1 VQQLRVLVYPCG
13 SEIGLEIFRS
23 LKDIPFVTLVGA
35 SSAPCPGEF
44 CYAHYVGDAPWMTD
58 EDFATRMA
66 RLCFTQEIDLVMPA
80 NDEAALRLL
89 ECADAGELPA
99 PVVCSSLEV
108 ARICRDKRLTYEM
121 LAGCDFLPRV
131 YVTEAE
137 VDDADF
143 PVIIKPAVGQGTEG
157 FHIVRDRATLRRKL
171 AAAASA
177 ARPQVIC
184 QYLPGDEVTVDCFSD
199 ARGLRYA
206 ESRQRVRIKNGIA
219 VRSVS
224 VPDDSEAR
232 QIAAS
237 IQDRL
242 GPLGLHGVWFFQLR
256 RDGAGAYRLLEVAT
270 RTAGT
275 MCVDRAA
282 GANLP
287 LMAIWDALG
296 YVTEP
301 ARQFDRVE
309 VSRALANSYRL
320 PLDFDELYID
330 FDDTLVNHRTRTV
343 NLEAVCLL
351 YQCANK
357 KIPVTLVTRFPGP
370 FSDGTDLRQQLL
382 AILAA
387 YRLNP
392 VLFTELVQVPMD
404 HSKADYITPGSHAL
418 YLDDSFGERAA
429 VGAAYGIPALGVD
442 AIEAL
447 LDRRQ

>member
-1 VQQLRVLVYPCG
+1 MQQLRVLVYPCG

-35 SSAPCPGEF
+35 SSAAGPGEF
-44 CYAHYVGDAPWMTD
+44 CYAHYVGDAPWMDD
-58 EDFATRMA
+58 ENFGRDMA
-66 RLCFTQEIDLVMPA
+66 RICFTQEIDLVMPA

-89 ECADAGELPA
+89 ENTDELPA
-99 PVVCSSLEV
+99 TVVCSSLEV
-108 ARICRDKRLTYEM
+108 ARICRNKRLTYET
-121 LAGCDFLPRV
+121 LASSPQGCDFLPRI
-131 YVTEAE
+131 YADADE
-137 VDDADF
+137 VADADF

-157 FHIVRDRATLRRKL
+157 FHVVHDRATLERKL
-171 AAAASA
+171 EAAARA
-177 ARPQVIC
+177 ACPQVIC

-199 ARGLRYA
+199 ERGLRYA

-219 VRSVS
+219 VRSIS
-224 VPDDSEAR
+224 LPDDTEAR
-232 QIAAS
+232 EIAQA

-256 RDGAGAYRLLEVAT
+256 RDEAGAYRLLEVAT

-296 YVTEP
+296 HTTEP
-301 ARQFDRVE
+301 ARQFDQVE

-320 PLDFDELYID
+320 PYEFDELYID
-330 FDDTLVNHRTRTV
+330 FDDTIVDHRIPGV
-343 NLEAVCLL
+343 NLEAVSLL

-357 KIPVTLVTRFPGP
+357 KIPVTLVTRYPGTE
-370 FSDGTDLRQQLL
+370 DDLRGVLGVC
-382 AILAA
+382 
-387 YRLNP
+387 RLDP
-392 VLFTELVQVPMD
+392 ALFVALIQVPAGQ
-404 HSKADYITPGSHAL
+404 SKANYITPGAHAL
-418 YLDDSFGERAA
+418 YVDDSFGERAEVA
-429 VGAAYGIPALGVD
+429 SEHGIAALGVD